1 MSTTSLVSSPLD
13 ALRTPAAAAAHRAAG
28 RTLDAGSGT
37 RIPSSEARTTVP
49 GAEPSGASAE
59 TTPALSVRDAV
70 LEYPD
75 GERGVLRA
83 LDGVSMDLLR
93 GTFTALVGPSGSGK
107 SSLLAVAAGLIEPTS
122 GSVRVAGR
130 EVTALSR
137 GERTALRGR
146 EIGVVFQQPNLLASL
161 TAREQL
167 ELTVHLD
174 RSATRADKTAARD
187 RALELLERVDL
198 AAHADKR
205 PHQLSGGQRQ
215 RVNIVRALMASPA
228 LLLVDEPTS
237 ALDRER
243 SAAVIGLLGEL
254 TRDEGAATLMV
265 THDHEFLGATDR
277 TLTMVDGRLV
287 DA

>member
-93 GTFTALVGPSGSGK
+93 GTFTALVGPSL
-107 SSLLAVAAGLIEPTS
+107 SLIHISEPT
-122 GSVRVAGR
+122 
-130 EVTALSR
+130 
-137 GERTALRGR
+137 
-146 EIGVVFQQPNLLASL
+146 
-161 TAREQL
+161 
-167 ELTVHLD
+167 
-174 RSATRADKTAARD
+174 
-187 RALELLERVDL
+187 
-198 AAHADKR
+198 R
-205 PHQLSGGQRQ
+205 PY
-215 RVNIVRALMASPA
+215 
-228 LLLVDEPTS
+228 
-237 ALDRER
+237 
-243 SAAVIGLLGEL
+243 
-254 TRDEGAATLMV
+254 
-265 THDHEFLGATDR
+265 
-277 TLTMVDGRLV
+277 
-287 DA
+287 